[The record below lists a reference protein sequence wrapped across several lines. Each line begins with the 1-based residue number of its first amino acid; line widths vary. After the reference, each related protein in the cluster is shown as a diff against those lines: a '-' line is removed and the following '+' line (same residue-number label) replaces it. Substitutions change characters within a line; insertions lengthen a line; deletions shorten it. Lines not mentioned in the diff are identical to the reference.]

1 MSVPPI
7 AMPVPARV
15 RVEPGR
21 SDQAARL
28 RSLAEGAPRSIEVR
42 GEWGE
47 SVAEVDRAEWPR
59 IISIGS
65 GKGGVGKTAIAVN
78 LAIALARRGLR
89 VTMVD
94 GDLGTA
100 NIDVVCGISPT
111 RRLDA
116 AIRDRS
122 GRTGAAMLSELSI
135 PTRFGFRL
143 VPGAA
148 ATARAADLSG
158 SACRDLAGCLGSLRN
173 EADLVIVDAGA
184 GIGVGVRAWMHVA
197 DLPLVIATPEPA
209 AIADAYGLMK
219 CLRIE
224 DLRTSAQTSLV
235 LNQVG
240 GQTEVDRVVERLG
253 AVTRRF
259 LRTEL
264 RLAGFVSWDRDVI
277 LASRTRQPL
286 LDIRGK
292 SRARRDI
299 GALAGS
305 VLERLGAAGLGRASP
320 VR

>member
-1 MSVPPI
+1 MSVPPLT
-7 AMPVPARV
+7 VPAPSKV

-21 SDQAARL
+21 QDQAARL
-28 RSLAEGAPRSIEVR
+28 RSLAEGSLRHVESRPDRISPAIE
-42 GEWGE
+42 
-47 SVAEVDRAEWPR
+47 AERAGWSR
-59 IISIGS
+59 VIAVGS

-78 LAIALARRGLR
+78 LAIAIARRGLR
-89 VTMVD
+89 VTLVD

-100 NIDVVCGISPT
+100 NVDVVCGLSPS
-111 RRLDA
+111 RRLDT
-116 AIRDRS
+116 AIRDGRARS
-122 GRTGAAMLSELSI
+122 NEVGLNELSI
-135 PTRFGFRL
+135 GTRFGFRL

-148 ATARAADLSG
+148 ATAKAADLSG
-158 SACRDLAGCLGSLRN
+158 SSCRDLASGLGSLRD
-173 EADLVIVDAGA
+173 EADVVIVDAGA
-184 GIGVGVRAWMHVA
+184 GIGVGVRAWMHAA
-197 DLPLVIATPEPA
+197 DLPLIVATPEPA

-224 DLRTSAQTSLV
+224 DLRTGCDMSLV

-240 GQTEVDRVVERLG
+240 GQAEVDRVTERLG

-264 RLAGFVSWDRDVI
+264 NFAGPISWDRDVI

-299 GALAGS
+299 EALAGR
-305 VLERLGAAGLGRASP
+305 VLDRLRVTAAVRA
-320 VR
+320 

>member
-1 MSVPPI
+1 MSVPPMT
-7 AMPVPARV
+7 MPVPGRV

-28 RSLAEGAPRSIEVR
+28 RSMAEDTQRPAEVR
-42 GEWGE
+42 RERGETSGE
-47 SVAEVDRAEWPR
+47 IDRTEWPR
-59 IISIGS
+59 VIAIGS

-78 LAIALARRGLR
+78 LAIALAKRGLR
-89 VTMVD
+89 VTLVD

-116 AIRDRS
+116 AMRDRS
-122 GRTGAAMLSELSI
+122 GRTDGATLNELSI

-148 ATARAADLSG
+148 ATARAADLGGNS
-158 SACRDLAGCLGSLRN
+158 CRELAAGLGSLRN
-173 EADLVIVDAGA
+173 EADVVIVDAGA
-184 GIGVGVRAWMHVA
+184 GIGIGVRAWMHAA
-197 DLPLVIATPEPA
+197 DLPLVVATPEPA

-219 CLRIE
+219 CLRLE
-224 DLRTSAQTSLV
+224 DLRTSTEMCLV

-240 GQTEVDRVVERLG
+240 GQIEVDRVSERLG

-264 RLAGFVSWDRDVI
+264 RMAGSVSWDRDVI

-299 GALAGS
+299 AALAGT
-305 VLERLGAAGLGRASP
+305 VVEKLGAIGFVPA
-320 VR
+320 